1 MTGDRPEATLEAH
14 ICDDASM
21 PSNSPRAAVAPDFLA
36 AIQSETARM
45 PDYLQGRGRTYFHE
59 GRVGPLEVEAE
70 RASAPVH
77 GSRTYRTS
85 WHWNGEFARPRC
97 TCPAGPWCKHA
108 VALAEALKYS
118 EGSGAPAPPDEDMR
132 VAGELARWARLH
144 ADSGGRTLRVV
155 LGLEREEE
163 GDAAIWIE
171 ARVTSARL
179 TDAPRTV
186 RQVQSLAAELH
197 ANPRLL
203 SPPQARLLRV
213 LARILPFS
221 RGPDVM
227 RHRIGPGA
235 IHRLMDSFSNAPLLT
250 WSADAGVADGRPRL
264 GDATVDVVPV
274 AAGGSTDLRVA
285 LAARWPAGATRG
297 LETVAYLPTDDD
309 LSPSLVLAD
318 GIFWPVADAPP
329 EHVIRRFIRGSSL
342 EVPQVGREQFLAAL
356 ASNDATVAES
366 LGDHVIVHRARPLA
380 TLELGADDWVRVRLF
395 ATTTADWR
403 PSEPS
408 RGAIAFE
415 LTEAGEWVKLD
426 GATPAEAAEPLASIA
441 SSARADA
448 PEDGEPASPDGDAP
462 PAAHDPD
469 QVWLE
474 MPAPEPLSPA
484 REWLASLPI
493 VHGGARLE
501 QRKRRD
507 PATADRGVWV
517 HLTGNRVN
525 DLAHAWERR
534 PHGVEYLGNE
544 RMRGLL
550 AGRRTVRT
558 KLEITSS
565 GVDWFTV
572 SSEWQ
577 AEGLALT
584 EEDLAKLRAS
594 TGRFVKLSSGWASR
608 EVLEAFDEQAAVL
621 ADLGIEPG
629 AGDQRVT
636 LAQLAQA
643 RPESLA
649 ALDSLG
655 ADEAT
660 LATVARLREKVAS
673 FAGVPPVEPP
683 ATLTAT
689 LRPYQREGL
698 DFLAFVTTLGMGTV
712 LADDMGLGKTV
723 QALAWI
729 EWLRE
734 REPDAGPV
742 LVVCPASVVHNWQRE
757 SERFTPDLKVL
768 VLASGEERHVLRKE
782 VPQHDLVITNYAL
795 LRRDV
800 EHWQKIPLRA
810 AILDEA
816 QNVKNPNTAVARA
829 AFSLN
834 APKRLA
840 LTGTP
845 IENRALDLWSIL
857 EFVNPGYLG
866 RRSEF
871 IARYD
876 RPDSP
881 PWTRRLL
888 AARLRPV
895 LIRRLKEQVAPDLP
909 DRIEE
914 RQECELTPG
923 QRRLY
928 LAELVRGREMVSRLS
943 KAPGGLNEHRIE
955 VLALLTRLRQICCHP
970 ALVGGR
976 ADLGSGKF
984 DALFELL
991 EPLLAEGRKVLVFSQ
1006 FVELLKLLGAEM
1018 KRRGMR
1024 YHLLTGA
1031 TTNRE
1036 RVVRGFE
1043 DDPLPCT
1050 FLISLKAGGTG
1061 LNLVAA
1067 QYVVVFDPWWNP
1079 AVEAQAIDRTH
1090 RIGQTR
1096 TVIAYR
1102 LMARGTVE
1110 EKIWELQQRKQALV
1124 QQVLGEDGFARTLTA
1139 GDLDYLLG

>member
-1 MTGDRPEATLEAH
+1 
-14 ICDDASM
+14 M
-21 PSNSPRAAVAPDFLA
+21 PSNLPHAGIAPDFLA
-36 AIQSETARM
+36 AVGDETARM
-45 PDYLQGRGRTYFHE
+45 PSYLLGRGRTYFHD
-59 GRVGPLEVEAE
+59 GRVGPIEVESDHV
-70 RASAPVH
+70 SAPVY

-85 WHWNGEFARPRC
+85 WTWNGEVARPRC
-97 TCPAGPWCKHA
+97 TCPAGPWCKHV
-108 VALAEALKYS
+108 VALAEALKFS
-118 EGSGAPAPPDEDMR
+118 NGSGRPADDAR
-132 VAGELARWARLH
+132 VAGELAEWARRH
-144 ADSGGRTLRVV
+144 ADSGARTLRAV
-155 LGLEREEE
+155 LGLEREET
-163 GDAAIWIE
+163 GDAAVWIE
-171 ARVTSARL
+171 VRVTSPRL
-179 TDAPRTV
+179 SDAPRTP
-186 RQVQSLAAELH
+186 RQIQSLAAELR
-197 ANPRLL
+197 ADPRLV

-213 LARILPFS
+213 LARILPFA
-221 RGPDVM
+221 RGPEGT
-227 RHRIGPGA
+227 RHTIGPSA
-235 IHRLMDSFSNAPLLT
+235 IHRLMDSFSNSPLLT
-250 WSADAGVADGRPRL
+250 WAVDPASPADGRAARPRL
-264 GDATVDVVPV
+264 GDAAIDIVPV
-274 AAGGSTDLRVA
+274 AAGDGSDLRVA
-285 LAARWPAGATRG
+285 LAARWPDGATRD
-297 LETVAYLPTDDD
+297 LQTLAYLPTDDE

-329 EHVIRRFIRGSSL
+329 EHVIRRFVRGTSL
-342 EVPQVGREQFLAAL
+342 EVPETGREQFLAAL
-356 ASNDATVAES
+356 ASKDATVGEA
-366 LGDHVIVHRARPLA
+366 LGDHVIVHRAHPLV

-395 ATTTADWR
+395 AHAGQAEWR
-403 PSEPS
+403 PTEPAP
-408 RGAIAFE
+408 GVAAFE
-415 LTEAGEWVKLD
+415 LTSGGDWVKLD
-426 GATPAEAAEPLASIA
+426 GTASATDPAEPLASIEG
-441 SSARADA
+441 DV
-448 PEDGEPASPDGDAP
+448 PASEAIADEEESDAAP
-462 PAAHDPD
+462 PPPPSDSS

-474 MPAPEPLSPA
+474 LPAAEPLAPA
-484 REWLASLPI
+484 REWLATLPL
-493 VHGGARLE
+493 VRSGTRLE
-501 QRKRRD
+501 QRKRRES
-507 PATADRGVWV
+507 ATAERGVWI
-517 HLTGNRVN
+517 HLAGHRVN

-544 RMRGLL
+544 RMRRLL
-550 AGRRTVRT
+550 AGKHTIRTT
-558 KLEITSS
+558 LEITSS

-572 SSEWQ
+572 SAEWR

-584 EEDLAKLRAS
+584 EEDLAKLRTS
-594 TGRFVKLSSGWASR
+594 HTRFVKLSSGWASR
-608 EVLEAFDEQAAVL
+608 EVLESFDQQAALL
-621 ADLGIEPG
+621 ADLGIE
-629 AGDQRVT
+629 AGGGEQRVS

-649 ALDSLG
+649 ALDDLG
-655 ADEAT
+655 ADAET
-660 LATVARLREKVAS
+660 LAAVEKLRGAVAN
-673 FAGVPPVEPP
+673 FAGVPPIEPP
-683 ATLTAT
+683 AALVAT

-698 DFLAFVTTLGMGTV
+698 DFLAFVTNLGMGTV

-729 EWLRE
+729 EWLRA
-734 REPDAGPV
+734 REPEGGPV

-757 SERFTPDLKVL
+757 SERFTPGLSVL
-768 VLASGEERHVLRKE
+768 VLASGEERHSLRRE

-795 LRRDV
+795 LRRDA

-816 QNVKNPNTAVARA
+816 QNVKNPNTAIARTV
-829 AFSLN
+829 LGLR

-845 IENRALDLWSIL
+845 IENRALDLWSIM

-866 RRSEF
+866 RRTEF
-871 IARYD
+871 AARYD

-881 PWTRRLL
+881 PWMRRLL

-895 LIRRLKEQVAPDLP
+895 MIRRLKEQVAPDLP

-914 RQECELTPG
+914 RLECDLTAG

-928 LAELVRGREMVSRLS
+928 LGELVRGRELVSRLRRS
-943 KAPGGLNEHRIE
+943 PEGIDQHKIE

-970 ALVGGR
+970 ALIGGR

-984 DALFELL
+984 DALFDLL

-1006 FVELLKLLGAEM
+1006 FVELLKLLSAEM
-1018 KRRGMR
+1018 KRRGVRCHM
-1024 YHLLTGA
+1024 LTGS

-1036 RVVRGFE
+1036 KVVRGFE
-1043 DDPLPCT
+1043 DDPLPCA

-1110 EKIWELQQRKQALV
+1110 EKIWELQQRKQSLV
-1124 QQVLGEDGFARTLTA
+1124 QQVLGEDGFAHTLTP